1 MFILVTTRI
10 IVLYAIFLLLL
21 FAHNVVMSVVVYVSL
36 EVFSLLKLFL
46 KVRRAFTRQLLVQ
59 TVPRT
64 AKKIERVR

>member
-36 EVFSLLKLFL
+36 EVFFLLKLFL